1 MDKKNNLKLLLG
13 ISGLTAVAAMGWE
26 HYRNH
31 YNLDNHLSF
40 AEKSIIFW
48 QRMVYDQKIKF
59 FIRLK
64 AHNWNE
70 LLQNQSRWL
79 SNNAYKP
86 LRKSW
91 DHKAEAKV

>member
-40 AEKSIIFW
+40 AEK
-48 QRMVYDQKIKF
+48 
-59 FIRLK
+59 
-64 AHNWNE
+64 A
-70 LLQNQSRWL
+70 L
-79 SNNAYKP
+79 SFGNVGYMTKRSNS
-86 LRKSW
+86 LF
-91 DHKAEAKV
+91 D

>member
-48 QRMVYDQKIKF
+48 QRRV
-59 FIRLK
+59 
-64 AHNWNE
+64 
-70 LLQNQSRWL
+70 
-79 SNNAYKP
+79 
-86 LRKSW
+86 
-91 DHKAEAKV
+91 